1 MSWLKSGNGKS
12 EAVMF
17 EADAALVRELRLVA
31 HTRRQSPEALLAQL
45 VTDGLTRQAARE
57 MLEERLRELTRRERE
72 VLRLIVDGQSN
83 GQIAARLVVTRE
95 TVKTHVKH
103 ILNKVGVNS
112 KASLRLVLL
121 DLGLRVWD

>member
-57 MLEERLRELTRRERE
+57 SEGE
-72 VLRLIVDGQSN
+72 VPEF
-83 GQIAARLVVTRE
+83 AARVIAG
-95 TVKTHVKH
+95 VK
-103 ILNKVGVNS
+103 
-112 KASLRLVLL
+112 ALR
-121 DLGLRVWD
+121 